1 MFGRVTI
8 YVDSEVVTSFQGELD
23 QWKYRREFRVPRI
36 GPMQTEI
43 GKSPEP
49 QLVPLKTISLKIK
62 ASLVGTVVKVPMS
75 NEMICEEPY
84 LCLFCYNYDNP
95 TQKQMYLDVTMARGQ
110 MRNIL

>member
-8 YVDSEVVTSFQGELD
+8 YVDSEVVTSFQGELE

-36 GPMQTEI
+36 GPMQTKV

-49 QLVPLKTISLKIK
+49 QLVPLKTITLKIE
-62 ASLVGTVVKVPMS
+62 ANLYGYSLFGAD
-75 NEMICEEPY
+75 Y
-84 LCLFCYNYDNP
+84 LCLFCYNYDDP
-95 TQKQMYLDVTMARGQ
+95 TMKQMELDVMMARGQ

>member
-8 YVDSEVVTSFQGELD
+8 YVDSEVITSFQGD
-23 QWKYRREFRVPRI
+23 MDFWKYREEFNVPRI

-43 GKSPEP
+43 GKAPEP
-49 QLVPLKTISLKIK
+49 QLVPHKFISLKIL
-62 ASLVGTVVKVPMS
+62 AQLAGTVHKMALNGACCDVQ
-75 NEMICEEPY
+75 Y

-95 TQKQMYLDVTMARGQ
+95 TQKQMYLDVCMARGQ